1 MSQHHHHD
9 PVRDPRCRQVFEL
22 LSEWLDGEVP
32 ADLAAEIDA
41 HICSC
46 APCVQFL
53 DSLKRSIRLTKEFAG
68 TEDFSALPAPVRSAL
83 EQAWRNSLPQAQ

>member
-1 MSQHHHHD
+1 MSHQHQHD
-9 PVRDPRCRQVFEL
+9 SVRDPRCRQAFEL

-53 DSLKRSIRLTKEFAG
+53 ESLKRSIRITREFAG
-68 TEDFSALPAPVRSAL
+68 AANFSGLPEPVRLML
-83 EQAWRNSLPQAQ
+83 EQAWRNSLPQG